1 MLKSRLNSVFKKIKT
16 ALFSGQSTWK
26 GLIAVFTAL
35 VFFLPSLLLLLYHGV
50 FRQKAEMTDLFSYS
64 GSILSVAGAISAALM
79 SIWAAKKRMDK
90 EAESRKAER
99 EKAILPILQL
109 HLEETENPDVFIVS
123 IRNFND
129 HPALDVYMDWAAICP
144 AIAQNQPC
152 RMEITFNEQS
162 QDDDIIF
169 VDTICSKRNSSHLP
183 SKLTLFYYDV
193 DRNAIE
199 QDFIFRDESPYFSE
213 GQPATYM

>member
-1 MLKSRLNSVFKKIKT
+1 MVKSRLSSVFKRIKT
-16 ALFSGQSTWK
+16 ALFSGQNTWK

-64 GSILSVAGAISAALM
+64 GSILSVTGAISAALM

-169 VDTICSKRNSSHLP
+169 VDTICSKRNSSNLP

-193 DRNAIE
+193 DRNVIE

>member
-90 EAESRKAER
+90 ETESRKAER
-99 EKAILPILQL
+99 ERAILPILQL

>member
-1 MLKSRLNSVFKKIKT
+1 MVKSRLSSVFKRIKT
-16 ALFSGQSTWK
+16 ALFSGQNTWK

-35 VFFLPSLLLLLYHGV
+35 VFFFPSLLLLLYHGV

-90 EAESRKAER
+90 ETESRKAER

-144 AIAQNQPC
+144 AIVQNQPC

-162 QDDDIIF
+162 QDDDIVF

>member
-1 MLKSRLNSVFKKIKT
+1 MSNNRLCSGFNKIKT
-16 ALFSGQSTWK
+16 ALFSGQNIWK
-26 GLIAVFTAL
+26 GLIATFAAL
-35 VFFLPSLLLLLYHGV
+35 TFFLPFLLLLLYHGV
-50 FRQKAEMTDLFSYS
+50 FRQEATMADLFSYS
-64 GSILSVAGAISAALM
+64 GNILGVAGAVSAALV

-90 EAESRKAER
+90 EAESKKAER

-199 QDFIFRDESPYFSE
+199 QDFIFRDENPYFSE
-213 GQPATYM
+213 AQPATYM